1 MPRVSPGILRSVG
14 SGRRQFRRN
23 WRSAASDWRRYVSR
37 VQKRAVFG
45 PLAITTLA
53 SMSNL
58 QRMLQSSEGSQ
69 APVYWIIFPS
79 GNFAGPFLWVDN
91 AVRSLSTEQR
101 EGSMLLTIMPSG
113 RDEALL
119 PDTFTSRGLLRSLI
133 LTGRV
138 GAWTVVC
145 SLIREEDSSLTSK
158 KPQAT
163 GDRASAY

>member
-1 MPRVSPGILRSVG
+1 MSA
-14 SGRRQFRRN
+14 
-23 WRSAASDWRRYVSR
+23 RSAWRRYVSR
-37 VQKRAVFG
+37 VRERNIFG
-45 PLAITTLA
+45 PMAITTLA

-79 GNFAGPFLWVDN
+79 GNYAGPFLWVDN

-113 RDEALL
+113 QGEALL
-119 PDTFTSRGLLRSLI
+119 PDIFTNNGLHRSLI
-133 LTGRV
+133 SMARV

-145 SLIREEDSSLTSK
+145 SLIREADNLPTLK
-158 KPQAT
+158 KPPPIGAQAS
-163 GDRASAY
+163 RY